1 MKIEQKKWA
10 AGAWSAVSEG
20 VLEEAPQLV
29 LVFGDRETLEK
40 EDVYKEVNGMYPD
53 SHIVLGSSAGEI
65 MGTSVTDGEI
75 ALTAIYFEKTTIEVA
90 SASVAD
96 AGDSAKAGKELAEKL
111 PNDGLKHIMVFSEGL
126 GVNGTYLASALS
138 DNSPENVSVTGG
150 LVGDGADFK
159 QTAVGLNG
167 PAATGNVV
175 VIGFYGDNFK
185 VSYGSLGGWD
195 DFGPARTVTKSTD
208 NVLFELDG
216 EPALKLYKEY
226 LGDKADELPGSGL
239 LFPINLEVEG
249 EKEVVR
255 TLLAVDEE
263 AQSMTF
269 AGNMPE
275 GSKARLMKANFDRL
289 IDGAGDAAGLT
300 VEVIEKGKAEL
311 AILVSCI
318 GRKLVL
324 GERVEEELDA
334 VQEVLGEQAAMTGFY
349 SYGEICPITP
359 TEKQCRLHNQTMTIT
374 TMRED

>member
-1 MKIEQKKWA
+1 MKIEQRKWA
-10 AGAWSAVSEG
+10 DGSWSTVSEG
-20 VLEEAPQLV
+20 SFEEAPQLV

-40 EDVYKEVNGMYPD
+40 EETYKEINEFYPD

-65 MGTSVTDGEI
+65 MGASVTDGEI
-75 ALTAIYFEKTTIEVA
+75 ALTAIHFEKTNIEVV
-90 SASVAD
+90 STSVTEA
-96 AGDSAKAGKELAEKL
+96 AESEKAAKELVKKL
-111 PNDGLKHIMVFSEGL
+111 PSDGLRHAMVFSEGL
-126 GVNGTYLASALS
+126 KVNGTYLANTLS
-138 DNSPENVSVTGG
+138 SELPDDVSVTGG
-150 LVGDGADFK
+150 LVGDGANFAS
-159 QTAVGLNG
+159 TAVGLNG
-167 PAATGNVV
+167 PAKSGTVV
-175 VIGFYGDNFK
+175 LIGYYGDAFK
-185 VSYGSLGGWD
+185 VSYGSIGGWD

-208 NVLFELDG
+208 NILFELDG

-226 LGDKADELPGSGL
+226 LGEKADELPGSGL

-275 GSKARLMKANFDRL
+275 GAKARLMKANFDRL

-300 VEVIEKGKAEL
+300 AEVIEKGKAEI

-324 GERVEEELDA
+324 GDRVEEELDA
-334 VQEVLGEQAAMTGFY
+334 VQEVVGEQVAITGFY
-349 SYGEICPITP
+349 SYGEVCPITP